1 MKNQILLDIFHV
13 EPSGVLWV
21 ESAATLED
29 AKARIQ
35 QFAARKPGEYV
46 VLNQLTGDK
55 LVFNAGRASA
65 GVSQ

>member
-1 MKNQILLDIFHV
+1 MRNQIPIDIFRV
-13 EPSGVLWV
+13 EQTGVLWV

-29 AKARIQ
+29 AKVRIQ
-35 QFAARKPGEYV
+35 QFAARKPGDYI

-55 LVFNAGRASA
+55 LVLNAISAST